1 MQLLPGGQQ
10 DELGKQK
17 PGSYLWLHGSN
28 GAPSDWYPLAALSPL
43 KCCQDDAIRL
53 TRVAIDSNRQD
64 AEAWWLGQPSLH
76 FPLLYLLYFDSR
88 TCMDLYYP
96 LTLVSFCFRFCTR
109 PCLWR
114 KLALQSFYPSIAE
127 SWKYRVHIP
136 WQLCYLQVND
146 VGTKLQDLWR
156 LTTIWHYCW
165 EINVR
170 LGRSQKLLKWLHWS
184 CDISN
189 MLMQAALSSIWF
201 W

>member
-1 MQLLPGGQQ
+1 MRYDSHELQSTRTDKMQRLGDLANLPF
-10 DELGKQK
+10 
-17 PGSYLWLHGSN
+17 
-28 GAPSDWYPLAALSPL
+28 
-43 KCCQDDAIRL
+43 
-53 TRVAIDSNRQD
+53 T
-64 AEAWWLGQPSLH
+64 SLC
-76 FPLLYLLYFDSR
+76 FILLYFDSR